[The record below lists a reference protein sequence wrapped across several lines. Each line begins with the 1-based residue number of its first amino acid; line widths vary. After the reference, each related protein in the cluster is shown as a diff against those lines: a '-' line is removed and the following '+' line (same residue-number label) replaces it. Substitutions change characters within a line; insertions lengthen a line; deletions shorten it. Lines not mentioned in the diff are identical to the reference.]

1 MLGIRVLLKKNGRDE
16 AEKPFWISFADLM
29 TALMVLFLLVMS
41 VALLAVTKTVNEA
54 EQRKAVRDRDII
66 KLLDQIRRA
75 TDEFPG
81 VSVDMDR
88 GVIDF
93 GDRARFDTG
102 SSRIKP
108 QDAKLLREYVPRVL
122 EIARND
128 LGKKWLKR
136 VVVEGFADQR
146 GTYLLNL
153 NLSLERS
160 QRLLCVLLAPPAA
173 NERAMTSGE
182 LDQIRDLFLVGG
194 YSFNSAKASFDES
207 RRIELRLEFYGVDE
221 DHVAPSGANRGN
233 GNFGTCALSS

>member
-1 MLGIRVLLKKNGRDE
+1 MLGTRVLLKKNGRDE

-41 VALLAVTKTVNEA
+41 VALLAVTKTVSEA
-54 EQRKAVRDRDII
+54 EQRKAARERDITQLLEQI
-66 KLLDQIRRA
+66 KKTTA
-75 TDEFPG
+75 EFPG

-102 SSRIKP
+102 SSRLTP
-108 QDAKLLREYVPRVL
+108 EQAKLQRAFVPKVL
-122 EIARND
+122 AIARDD

-146 GTYLLNL
+146 DTYLRNL
-153 NLSLERS
+153 NLSLQRS
-160 QRLLCVLLAPPAA
+160 ERLLCVLLAKPAPD
-173 NERAMTSGE
+173 ERAMTAGE
-182 LDQIRDLFLVGG
+182 LEQIRDLFLVGG

-207 RRIELRLEFYGVDE
+207 RRIELRLEFYGVEE
-221 DHVAPSGANRGN
+221 DHAAPDSTNR
-233 GNFGTCALSS
+233 GNFGTCALRS

>member
-1 MLGIRVLLKKNGRDE
+1 MLGARVLLKKNGRDE

-41 VALLAVTKTVNEA
+41 VALLAVTKTVSEA
-54 EQRKAVRDRDII
+54 EQRKAARERDIT
-66 KLLDQIRRA
+66 KLLEQVKRA

-102 SSRIKP
+102 SSRLTME
-108 QDAKLLREYVPRVL
+108 QAKLLRAFVPRVL
-122 EIARND
+122 AIARDD

-153 NLSLERS
+153 NLSLQRS
-160 QRLLCVLLAPPAA
+160 ERLLCVLLAQPASD
-173 NERAMTSGE
+173 ERAMTASE
-182 LDQIRDLFLVGG
+182 LEQIRDLFLVGG

-207 RRIELRLEFYGVDE
+207 RRIELRLEFYGVEE
-221 DHVAPSGANRGN
+221 DHAAPDSTNR
-233 GNFGTCALSS
+233 GNFGTCALRS